1 LTRLVIDASALLS
14 GIASNPE
21 RPPGLL
27 LAALYERAFEPVV
40 CPKLLGEVRRGLHR
54 GYFRKRVPEHD
65 IERIVLT
72 IARASVQLRDPKNP
86 PPLLRDPTDDY
97 LVARSH
103 ERLAHERSSPG
114 TRTCSTIRASIHQ
127 PSPCA
132 PRVSCSAWPEPP
144 RVWYS
149 PLVLPAVYESR
160 ERLQERQ
167 KPRKSARL
175 FSHSGGGIRTRDLRV
190 MSPTSY
196 QTAPPRGVDRGL

>member
-27 LAALYERAFEPVV
+27 LAALYERAFEPVI

-54 GYFRKRVPEHD
+54 GYFRRRVPEHD

-72 IARASVQLRDPKNP
+72 IARASVQLRDPKDP
-86 PPLLRDPTDDY
+86 PPILRDPTDDY
-97 LVARSH
+97 LVA
-103 ERLAHERSSPG
+103 LARTARARAIVTG
-114 TRTCSTIRASIHQ
+114 TRICSTIRASIHP

-132 PRVSCSAWPEPP
+132 QRVSCSGWPEPP

-149 PLVLPAVYESR
+149 PLVLPAIRPSGAPTP
-160 ERLQERQ
+160 ERLKAPHLRG
-167 KPRKSARL
+167 
-175 FSHSGGGIRTRDLRV
+175 FS
-190 MSPTSY
+190 P
-196 QTAPPRGVDRGL
+196 